1 MAEGIIT
8 ATTASWDKDVLQS
21 EEVVM
26 VDFWAV
32 WCGPCRMIAPAIE
45 ELAKEYEGKVKVVKL
60 NTDENPDIASKYKI
74 MGIPTIMFFKNG
86 EKLDQVVGAVPKPQL
101 KAKLDSGVELV
112 KQKMKAGKL
121 EGRLGQVQMLGRLLS
136 TRHRSVQLAARGR
149 LLIPEGFRDF
159 LGVEPGGEMSV
170 VGAAVCIEIW
180 KPAAWVKYLAGRMPK
195 FRRLFDHLSQ

>member
-21 EEVVM
+21 DEVVM

-101 KAKLDSGVELV
+101 KAKLDS
-112 KQKMKAGKL
+112 
-121 EGRLGQVQMLGRLLS
+121 
-136 TRHRSVQLAARGR
+136 
-149 LLIPEGFRDF
+149 F
-159 LGVEPGGEMSV
+159 LG
-170 VGAAVCIEIW
+170 A
-180 KPAAWVKYLAGRMPK
+180 
-195 FRRLFDHLSQ
+195 